1 MAEDKRSTRTKM
13 LEEAEIKDDPLML
26 KRAMRGV
33 GVGISKA
40 ADKMG
45 FTQEEEYKKMKK
57 SEVEKKRSGGTVNE
71 NKMMKRRG
79 RNMTKATMQKEATKA
94 VRKHE
99 KAMHGMKSGGSV
111 SKRADG
117 IAQRGKTNCK
127 MA

>member
-1 MAEDKRSTRTKM
+1 MAEKSTRTKM

-71 NKMMKRRG
+71 NKMMRRRG

-127 MA
+127 MV

>member
-45 FTQEEEYKKMKK
+45 FTQEEEYKKMEDKK
-57 SEVEKKRSGGTVNE
+57 KKRAGG
-71 NKMMKRRG
+71 
-79 RNMTKATMQKEATKA
+79 MTK
-94 VRKHE
+94 
-99 KAMHGMKSGGSV
+99 MKSGGYV
-111 SKRADG
+111 KAADG
-117 IAQRGKTNCK
+117 CAKRGKTRG
-127 MA
+127 MMV

>member
-45 FTQEEEYKKMKK
+45 FTQEEDYKKMEDKK
-57 SEVEKKRSGGTVNE
+57 KKRAGG
-71 NKMMKRRG
+71 
-79 RNMTKATMQKEATKA
+79 MTK
-94 VRKHE
+94 
-99 KAMHGMKSGGSV
+99 MKSGGYV
-111 SKRADG
+111 KAADG
-117 IAQRGKTNCK
+117 CAKRGKTRG
-127 MA
+127 MMV